1 MLKRD
6 RKIMNLNKIINDF
19 VDDYLK
25 GNPLAPREEITQLV
39 LDVNRIVEG
48 NKDVTACGND

>member
-1 MLKRD
+1 
-6 RKIMNLNKIINDF
+6 MNLNKIIN
-19 VDDYLK
+19 DYLK